1 MVKETLNQKWSWW
14 PLFPLYPYGKKK
26 TILRELIPNQIW
38 SLEQIQGLYYV
49 AVPIRMT
56 VIKVDNGLMLIN
68 PLPPTK
74 ELINELEK
82 LIAIHG
88 KVKTIILP
96 LSLIHIS
103 EPTRHLRISYAV
115 FCLKKKTTD
124 IKVNL
129 LLDSYTATN
138 TLE

>member
-1 MVKETLNQKWSWW
+1 MMVVEETLNKKWNWW

-26 TILRELIPNQIW
+26 TILRELIPDQIW

-49 AVPIRMT
+49 AVPIRMP
-56 VIKVDNGLMLIN
+56 VIKVDNGLMLMN

-88 KVKTIILP
+88 NVKMIILP
-96 LSLIHIS
+96 
-103 EPTRHLRISYAV
+103 V
-115 FCLKKKTTD
+115 
-124 IKVNL
+124 
-129 LLDSYTATN
+129 SYTHL
-138 TLE
+138 TLPTIAGV

>member
-1 MVKETLNQKWSWW
+1 MEEEIFNKKWNWW

-26 TILRELIPNQIW
+26 TILRELIPDQIW

-74 ELINELEK
+74 ELINELK
-82 LIAIHG
+82 
-88 KVKTIILP
+88 K
-96 LSLIHIS
+96 
-103 EPTRHLRISYAV
+103 
-115 FCLKKKTTD
+115 CLK
-124 IKVNL
+124 L
-129 LLDSYTATN
+129 LKQLN
-138 TLE
+138 III

>member
-1 MVKETLNQKWSWW
+1 MVEREIYKKWYWW
-14 PLFPLYPYGKKK
+14 PLFPLYPYGNKK
-26 TILRELIPNQIW
+26 TILRELVPDQIW

-88 KVKTIILP
+88 NVKTIILP
-96 LSLIHIS
+96 SASGLELSLIHI
-103 EPTRHLRISYAV
+103 
-115 FCLKKKTTD
+115 
-124 IKVNL
+124 
-129 LLDSYTATN
+129 
-138 TLE
+138 